1 MDPFDST
8 RMMNQNSK
16 IRDLFADYRAEW
28 LQTQF
33 ASLFIPPPYLAKL
46 EGKRPS
52 FLIGG
57 RGTGKT
63 TTLRSMRFDSNYDR
77 LRLAEDFPRMRYYGI
92 YVRVNKNRV
101 RAFQVPELTEEDR
114 RRAFAHY
121 FNLLVCQEFCQLLEW
136 LLMDG
141 GQVVLN
147 PVVSALGLTNA
158 SNNIVELK
166 DYIAAEISR
175 IELFVNNG
183 GRTASPTFSLGDA
196 PIRAFCNVLS
206 RAGYLQE
213 KLLFCCVDEY
223 ENLSAEQQSVL
234 NTYIKHAEPPL
245 SYKIGMRRGGLHTR
259 ATLDLDDQISVPDD
273 FSEIDIADEGFDAF
287 AEALADNRLQ
297 RAAAD
302 GLFVPSSITE
312 FLPQLRFDEEA
323 RLLGCE
329 RIAGQVRKKLAA
341 SSEEILHWLRVTPS
355 SQVAFVEYWGKKTG
369 IEIGKLVE
377 DWLSNPS
384 IWSDRLNNHGYA
396 SLFWLSQGRKGAR
409 LRKYYCGLDTLLS
422 LASGNIRY
430 FLELIDEAIQL
441 QLSTSWDGKSTLY
454 LEPKIQT
461 EAAKLVGKRRLAQL
475 EGLSARG
482 TEIKRLVLA
491 IGKVFFEFAR
501 DPVDRAPEQNSFIIS
516 GDEDAKQKISKILA
530 EGVAHLAFEETARTK
545 ATSPLEMKDEEYR
558 IHPIF
563 CAFFEFSHRR
573 KRRVT
578 FEAITL
584 LKLAAKPSQ
593 ALSEMMS
600 DRAVTPSAELP
611 EQLAMFTD
619 FFDGETR

>member
-1 MDPFDST
+1 
-8 RMMNQNSK
+8 MNKS
-16 IRDLFADYRAEW
+16 ISRVRDLFADYRAEW
-28 LQTQF
+28 LQAQF

-63 TTLRSMRFDSNYDR
+63 TTLRSMRFDANYER
-77 LRLAEDFPRMRYYGI
+77 LRLTESKVSMRYFGI
-92 YVRVNKNRV
+92 YIRINKNRV
-101 RAFQVPELTEEDR
+101 RAFQVPELVEEER

-121 FNLLVCQEFCQLLEW
+121 FNLLTCQELCQLSTWLESASESI
-136 LLMDG
+136 DFG
-141 GQVVLN
+141 
-147 PVVSALGLTNA
+147 PVFSAFGLENSIDRVA
-158 SNNIVELK
+158 ELEA
-166 DYIAAEISR
+166 YISDEISR
-175 IELFVNNG
+175 LELFVNNG

-196 PIRAFCNVLS
+196 PIRAFCRVLTS
-206 RAGYLQE
+206 SGYLKD
-213 KLLFCCVDEY
+213 KLLFCCIDEY

-245 SYKIGMRRGGLHTR
+245 SYKVGMRRGGLHTR
-259 ATLDLDDQISVPDD
+259 TTLDFYDQISVPDD
-273 FSEIDIADEGFDAF
+273 FSEIDIADEGFDEF
-287 AEALADNRLQ
+287 AESLADNRLQ
-297 RAAAD
+297 RAIAD
-302 GLFVPSSITE
+302 GLPVPSTAAQ
-312 FLPQLRFDEEA
+312 FLTQLRFDEEA
-323 RLLGCE
+323 KLLGCE
-329 RIAGQVRKKLAA
+329 RIANQVRKKLDDSPETVRMWVRSA
-341 SSEEILHWLRVTPS
+341 PS
-355 SQVAFVEYWGKKTG
+355 SHVAFLEYWGKKTG
-369 IEIGKLVE
+369 TEISELAF
-377 DWLSNPS
+377 DWMSHPDA
-384 IWSDRLNNHGYA
+384 WFDRLNNHGYA

-409 LRKYYCGLDTLLS
+409 LRKYYCGLDTFLA

-441 QLSTSWDGKSTLY
+441 QLNSGWDGNSKLY
-454 LEPKIQT
+454 LEPKTQT

-475 EGLSARG
+475 EGLSKLG
-482 TEIKRLVLA
+482 PEIKRLVLA

-501 DPVDRAPEQNSFIIS
+501 DPVDRAPEQNSFVIS
-516 GDEDAKQKISKILA
+516 GDENSKKRISKILA

-545 ATSPLEMKDEEYR
+545 ATSPLEMRDEEYR

-578 FEAITL
+578 FEASTL
-584 LKLAAKPSQ
+584 LKLAAHPSQ

-600 DRAVTPSAELP
+600 DRTVTPAAELP

-619 FFDGETR
+619 FFDSDVR